1 MRSILVTLV
10 LVVAVPARGADLAQ
24 VAAQVKPAVVHLAIL
39 DGSGEP
45 RGNGTGFFISD
56 DGLIVTNQHVIAS
69 AHGIRATR
77 LGGEKLE
84 VAGVLAQDEARDIAI
99 LKVAGSG
106 FPFLKLG
113 SGTGLTDGVEVVV
126 IGSPMGLSWTT
137 SSGIVSAI
145 REHGVPE
152 QLKASR
158 NEAGRLIQITAA
170 ISPGSSGSPV
180 VTLDGMVVGVAR
192 SLVTGDGSLNF
203 AVPVE
208 VVQEMAAGIALD
220 AVPQPFRRFP
230 FHNLIISVAFF
241 AALGGVY
248 GVGRVI
254 SKRRRAK
261 PRVVKH

>member
-1 MRSILVTLV
+1 
-10 LVVAVPARGADLAQ
+10 
-24 VAAQVKPAVVHLAIL
+24 
-39 DGSGEP
+39 
-45 RGNGTGFFISD
+45 
-56 DGLIVTNQHVIAS
+56 LIVTNHHVIAT

-99 LKVAGSG
+99 LKVDGSG

-113 SGTGLTDGVEVVV
+113 TSSGLTDGVEVVV

-158 NEAGRLIQITAA
+158 NEAGPLIQITAA

-180 VTLDGMVVGVAR
+180 VTLDSMVVGVA
-192 SLVTGDGSLNF
+192 DGRRHHARCRAA
-203 AVPVE
+203 AVSSFS
-208 VVQEMAAGIALD
+208 A
-220 AVPQPFRRFP
+220 PQPVHLRGVLCRPRRGLRP
-230 FHNLIISVAFF
+230 RPRHLQAP
-241 AALGGVY
+241 ARQTACGQALTRPLPGLGSDSDVTN
-248 GVGRVI
+248 GI
-254 SKRRRAK
+254 DATLWS
-261 PRVVKH
+261 